1 MSTTLLMIE
10 YLLTGILTACAILL
24 GLHAFG
30 LDLSWLRDPPIKSDL
45 LIALVACAIV
55 YPLGIFTDELADR
68 LSKPWTDKLREN
80 ANLQLTQSV
89 QSLLAGAD
97 AVFARALFDH
107 KRSRIRIARSTAL
120 NLLLLV
126 VVGSFALPK
135 KLNWADTLALELVLI
150 LLAGFACWT
159 WHALQKSWFNTLKT
173 AWQESGIKPKATIE
187 AIPATETP
195 VQ

>member
-30 LDLSWLRDPPIKSDL
+30 LDLSWLTDPPIKSDL

-55 YPLGIFTDELADR
+55 YPLGIFTDELADK
-68 LSKPWTDKLREN
+68 LSKPWTDELRKK
-80 ANLQLTQSV
+80 ADLQVSQSV

-97 AVFARALFDH
+97 AQFARALFEH
-107 KRSRIRIARSTAL
+107 KRSRIRIARSTAF
-120 NLLLLV
+120 NLLLLAV
-126 VVGSFALPK
+126 VCAFALPK
-135 KLNWADTLALELVLI
+135 KLNWADTIALELVLI
-150 LLAGFACWT
+150 LLAGFAGWT

-173 AWQESGIKPKATIE
+173 AWQESGIKRSAMMKANSI
-187 AIPATETP
+187 TETP
-195 VQ
+195 E